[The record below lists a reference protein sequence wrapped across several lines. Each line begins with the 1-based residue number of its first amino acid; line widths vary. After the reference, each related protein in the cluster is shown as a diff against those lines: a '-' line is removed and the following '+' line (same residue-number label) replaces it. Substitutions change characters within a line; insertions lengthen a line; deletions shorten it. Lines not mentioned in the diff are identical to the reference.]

1 MRHVFQLYN
10 STILRLSYWN
20 EIGYTTQKDRYF
32 RDIYKRLFLVF
43 VIYTLTLMHSCLG
56 LISDI
61 VIPLGSLIKM
71 ADE

>member
-32 RDIYKRLFLVF
+32 RER
-43 VIYTLTLMHSCLG
+43 
-56 LISDI
+56 
-61 VIPLGSLIKM
+61 LGSFEAILSITKNKVY
-71 ADE
+71 